1 MNLYYLY
8 DKWPLLLP
16 LQLEPLKKLLV
27 DECVGWRVVDT
38 FLLFILRPKLN
49 SSCCCCEGIDLRLE
63 FTMYYWDEVSTSL
76 HYLLL
81 SLNNFKLFISQFFTQ
96 LTGPVCY
103 CMSDDYFVETQYYL
117 FDTYNKDKT
126 HISWNS
132 FYGHSITQK
141 C

>member
-1 MNLYYLY
+1 MS
-8 DKWPLLLP
+8 PRQLP
-16 LQLEPLKKLLV
+16 TRTISPRHQIRQIFDILLLV
-27 DECVGWRVVDT
+27 DECVGWRLVGT

-49 SSCCCCEGIDLRLE
+49 NSCCCEGIDLMLE
-63 FTMYYWDEVSTSL
+63 LTMYYWDEVSTSL

-96 LTGPVCY
+96 QTGPVCY
-103 CMSDDYFVETQYYL
+103 CMSDNYCVEPQYYL